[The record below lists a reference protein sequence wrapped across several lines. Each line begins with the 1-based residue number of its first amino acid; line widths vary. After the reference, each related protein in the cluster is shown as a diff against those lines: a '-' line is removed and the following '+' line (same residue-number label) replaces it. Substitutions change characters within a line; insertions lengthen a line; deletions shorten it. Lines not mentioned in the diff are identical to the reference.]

1 MKGIA
6 AAQSAPS
13 VPCIMSKAQETEGL
27 HCLLLRFEPVLRI
40 QSSAASGAGSSNC
53 LAVGVINSVATGKD
67 TRKVSCGTRVIDQDV
82 TGLVQSNLTG
92 NYGSAGKVTDGN
104 ENAIG
109 IKNAS
114 RIINGG
120 TQANTGDSRI
130 AQNLFDNA
138 VPCEFDLL
146 IGQCAIGHGLRRT
159 QLIAAVN
166 DSDL

>member
-1 MKGIA
+1 MKGIS
-6 AAQSAPS
+6 AAQASTTIAGI
-13 VPCIMSKAQETEGL
+13 VSKAQETEGL
-27 HCLLLRFEPVLRI
+27 QYLHLRFEPVLRI
-40 QSSAASGAGSSNC
+40 QGSTASGAGSSNC
-53 LAVGVINSVATGKD
+53 LTIGMVNGITAGED
-67 TRKVSCGTRVIDQDV
+67 TRKVRCGTRVIDQDV

-92 NYGSAGKVTDGN
+92 KYGGAGKVTDGN

-130 AQNLFDNA
+130 AQNLFDNR

-146 IGQCAIGHGLRRT
+146 IGQCAIGHSLRRT
-159 QLIAAVN
+159 QLITAVN

>member
-1 MKGIA
+1 M
-6 AAQSAPS
+6 
-13 VPCIMSKAQETEGL
+13 
-27 HCLLLRFEPVLRI
+27 LRI
-40 QSSAASGAGSSNC
+40 QSSAASGASSSNC
-53 LAVGVINSVATGKD
+53 LTIGMVNGITAGKD
-67 TRKVSCGTRVIDQDV
+67 TRKVRCGTRVIDQDV

-92 NYGSAGKVTDGN
+92 NYCGAGKVTDGN

-130 AQNLFDNA
+130 AQNLFDNR

-146 IGQCAIGHGLRRT
+146 IGQCAIGHSLRCT
-159 QLIAAVN
+159 QLITAVN

>member
-13 VPCIMSKAQETEGL
+13 VPCVVSKAQETEGL
-27 HCLLLRFEPVLRI
+27 QYLHLRFKPVLRI
-40 QSSAASGAGSSNC
+40 KSSAATGTRSGNC
-53 LAVGVINSVATGKD
+53 LTIGMVNGITAGED
-67 TRKVSCGTRVIDQDV
+67 TRKVSCGTRVIDQDL
-82 TGLVQSNLTG
+82 TGHVQGNLTG
-92 NYGSAGKVTDGN
+92 KYGGAGKVTDGN

-130 AQNLFDNA
+130 AQNLFDNG

-146 IGQCAIGHGLRRT
+146 IGQCTIGHSLRRT
-159 QLIAAVN
+159 QLITAVN

>member
-6 AAQSAPS
+6 PAQSAPS
-13 VPCIMSKAQETEGL
+13 VPCVVSKAQETEGL
-27 HCLLLRFEPVLRI
+27 QYLHLRFEPVLCI
-40 QSSAASGAGSSNC
+40 KSSAATGTRSGNC
-53 LAVGVINSVATGKD
+53 LTIGMVNGITAGED

-92 NYGSAGKVTDGN
+92 NYGGAGKVTDGN

-120 TQANTGDSRI
+120 AQTNTGDSRI
-130 AQNLFDNA
+130 AQNLFDNG
-138 VPCEFDLL
+138 VPREFDLL
-146 IGQCAIGHGLRRT
+146 IGQRAIGHSLRRT
-159 QLIAAVN
+159 QLITAVN

>member
-27 HCLLLRFEPVLRI
+27 HCLLLRFKPVLCI
-40 QSSAASGAGSSNC
+40 KSSAATGTRSGNC
-53 LAVGVINSVATGKD
+53 LAIGVINSVATGKD
-67 TRKVSCGTRVIDQDV
+67 TRKVRCGTRVIDQDV

-92 NYGSAGKVTDGN
+92 KYGGAGKVPDGN

-114 RIINGG
+114 
-120 TQANTGDSRI
+120 
-130 AQNLFDNA
+130 
-138 VPCEFDLL
+138 
-146 IGQCAIGHGLRRT
+146 
-159 QLIAAVN
+159 
-166 DSDL
+166 

>member
-6 AAQSAPS
+6 AAQSVPS

-27 HCLLLRFEPVLRI
+27 QYLHLRFEPVLRI
-40 QSSAASGAGSSNC
+40 QGSTAPGASSSNC
-53 LAVGVINSVATGKD
+53 LAIGVINSVATGKD
-67 TRKVSCGTRVIDQDV
+67 TRKVRCGTRVIDQDV

-92 NYGSAGKVTDGN
+92 KYGGAGKVTDGN

-120 TQANTGDSRI
+120 TQANTGDS
-130 AQNLFDNA
+130 
-138 VPCEFDLL
+138 
-146 IGQCAIGHGLRRT
+146 
-159 QLIAAVN
+159 
-166 DSDL
+166 

>member
-1 MKGIA
+1 M
-6 AAQSAPS
+6 
-13 VPCIMSKAQETEGL
+13 
-27 HCLLLRFEPVLRI
+27 LRI
-40 QSSAASGAGSSNC
+40 KSSTASGAGSSNC
-53 LAVGVINSVATGKD
+53 LTIGMVNGIAAGED
-67 TRKVSCGTRVIDQDV
+67 TRKVRCGTRVIDQDV

-92 NYGSAGKVTDGN
+92 NYGGAGKVTDGN

-130 AQNLFDNA
+130 AQNLFDNR

-146 IGQCAIGHGLRRT
+146 IGQCAIGHSLRRT
-159 QLIAAVN
+159 QLITAVN

>member
-1 MKGIA
+1 ML
-6 AAQSAPS
+6 
-13 VPCIMSKAQETEGL
+13 CIQGGT
-27 HCLLLRFEPVLRI
+27 
-40 QSSAASGAGSSNC
+40 ASGTCSSNC
-53 LAVGVINSVATGKD
+53 LAVGVINSVATGED
-67 TRKVSCGTRVIDQDV
+67 TRKVRCGARVIDQDV
-82 TGLVQSNLTG
+82 TGLVQCNLTG
-92 NYGSAGKVTDGN
+92 NYGGAGKVTDGN

-130 AQNLFDNA
+130 AQNLFDNR
-138 VPCEFDLL
+138 VPREFDLL
-146 IGQCAIGHGLRRT
+146 IGQCTIGHRLRGT

>member
-6 AAQSAPS
+6 PAQSAPS
-13 VPCIMSKAQETEGL
+13 VPCVVSKAQETEGL
-27 HCLLLRFEPVLRI
+27 QYLLLRFEPVLRI
-40 QSSAASGAGSSNC
+40 KSSAATGTRSGNC
-53 LAVGVINSVATGKD
+53 LAIGVVNSVATGED
-67 TRKVSCGTRVIDQDV
+67 TREVRCGTRVIDQDV

-92 NYGSAGKVTDGN
+92 KYGGAGKVTDGN

-146 IGQCAIGHGLRRT
+146 IGHRAIGHRLRRT

>member
-6 AAQSAPS
+6 PAQSAPS
-13 VPCIMSKAQETEGL
+13 VPCVVSKAQETEGL
-27 HCLLLRFEPVLRI
+27 QYLLLRFEPVLRI
-40 QSSAASGAGSSNC
+40 QGSTASGTGSSNC
-53 LAVGVINSVATGKD
+53 LAVGVINSVATGED
-67 TRKVSCGTRVIDQDV
+67 TRKASCGTRVIDQDV

-92 NYGSAGKVTDGN
+92 NYGGAGKVTDGN
-104 ENAIG
+104 ENTIG

-120 TQANTGDSRI
+120 TQANTGHGRI
-130 AQNLFDNA
+130 AQNLFDDG
-138 VPCEFDLL
+138 VPREFDLL

-159 QLIAAVN
+159 QLITAMN

>member
-6 AAQSAPS
+6 PAQSAPS
-13 VPCIMSKAQETEGL
+13 VPCVVSKAQETEGL
-27 HCLLLRFEPVLRI
+27 QYLLLRFEPVLRI
-40 QSSAASGAGSSNC
+40 KSSAATGTRSGNC
-53 LAVGVINSVATGKD
+53 LTIGMVNGITAGED
-67 TRKVSCGTRVIDQDV
+67 TRKVRCGTRVIDQDV

-92 NYGSAGKVTDGN
+92 KYGGAGKVTDGN
-104 ENAIG
+104 ENTIG

-130 AQNLFDNA
+130 AQNLFDNR

-146 IGQCAIGHGLRRT
+146 ICQRAIGHRLRRT
-159 QLIAAVN
+159 QLITAMN